1 MDNLRIFHLW
11 AAAAWADGVIHPTE
25 ATALA
30 RWIDAAED
38 FTPDVRKQAT
48 AMIITRPEVD
58 LEEVRKLSP
67 EAREGVYRAA
77 IGIVA
82 IDGKVVDAERA
93 FLERLKAVL
102 DLNAAIVQR
111 IERERR

>member
-82 IDGKVVDAERA
+82 TLTLIRRDELEQQVEAE
-93 FLERLKAVL
+93 AVL
-102 DLNAAIVQR
+102 DLAA
-111 IERERR
+111 